1 MDGFSAACYNSH
13 MKKFCAFILTI
24 CMLLALLCA
33 CGTKQSEATDPL
45 DVSDTSAAGE
55 TPLPADAY
63 GHNAGVK
70 ITAWAAYVFEGANG
84 PTLYGAVEY
93 ENTGNCPITV
103 SKANFTFDVNGTEI
117 KHEYEPPLGEYTI
130 VLPGETSFEAVWLTG
145 QSVATGTS
153 VTLTASLTAIE
164 SAAPNVALKADN
176 LYAADNYPG
185 FSTLSGRLACTSS
198 AGCSMNF
205 VYVGFYD
212 EAGAFLG
219 AWYFTKNAVLE
230 SGEAKNFVINMQ
242 DFPLDNLGSR
252 VASFKSAAFGFD
264 LS

>member
-1 MDGFSAACYNSH
+1 MDGFILPCYNPH
-13 MKKFCAFILTI
+13 MKKFCAFILSI
-24 CMLLALLCA
+24 CMLLPLLYA
-33 CGTKQSEATDPL
+33 CGGKGAEATDAL
-45 DVSDTSAAGE
+45 DVSETPAVGE

-70 ITAWAAYVFEGANG
+70 ITASAAYVFEGANG

-93 ENTGNCPITV
+93 QNTGDCPITV
-103 SKANFTFDVNGTEI
+103 SKANFTFSVDGTEI

-145 QSVATGTS
+145 QNIAAGSP
-153 VTLTASLTAIE
+153 VTLTASLTAVE

-198 AGCSMNF
+198 SGCSMNI

-230 SGEAKNFVINMQ
+230 AGEAKNFVVNMQ
-242 DFPLDNLGSR
+242 DFPLDDLGAR
-252 VASFKSAAFGFD
+252 AASFKSAAFGFD
-264 LS
+264 L